1 MADDSTNGTI
11 DQHLEDIGSPGTQRT
26 LRRVRRAHKSRSA
39 NPPTGSE
46 MWENANAAIT
56 SRHQQQ
62 QQQPTREQRT
72 SAAEQE
78 LVLTAASLRRSAAA
92 RARLN
97 GTDAD
102 DDSNG
107 IDDGS
112 NPSIIDGLEMNDV
125 MNNDA
130 AMMEVVD
137 ENNTQRRNHG
147 HRHGVAIP
155 LGGRGGRIGRGR
167 GRRTTGTSNV
177 VVPVYK
183 TGRTTHTQNWTFFI
197 AFMR

>member
-11 DQHLEDIGSPGTQRT
+11 DQHLEDIGSPGTLRT
-26 LRRVRRAHKSRSA
+26 LRRVRRAHQSRS
-39 NPPTGSE
+39 NPTNLPTGSE
-46 MWENANAAIT
+46 LWNNAEGAIT
-56 SRHQQQ
+56 SRHQQPLPQ
-62 QQQPTREQRT
+62 QQQTREQRT

-78 LVLTAASLRRSAAA
+78 LVLTAAALRRSAAA

-130 AMMEVVD
+130 AIMEVVD
-137 ENNTQRRNHG
+137 ENNN
-147 HRHGVAIP
+147 
-155 LGGRGGRIGRGR
+155 
-167 GRRTTGTSNV
+167 GTFIDGIDYRFRWKNWSKWFA
-177 VVPVYK
+177 VPPPSSY
-183 TGRTTHTQNWTFFI
+183 
-197 AFMR
+197 

>member
-1 MADDSTNGTI
+1 MADASVTSGDSGRTI
-11 DQHLEDIGSPGTQRT
+11 DQHLEVIASPGTART
-26 LRRVRRAHKSRSA
+26 LRRVRRAKDSQSA
-39 NPPTGSE
+39 NPPTGTQL
-46 MWENANAAIT
+46 WANAEDAIT
-56 SRHQQQ
+56 SRHQQQQ

-78 LVLTAASLRRSAAA
+78 LVLTAAALRRSAAA

-137 ENNTQRRNHG
+137 ENNN
-147 HRHGVAIP
+147 
-155 LGGRGGRIGRGR
+155 
-167 GRRTTGTSNV
+167 GTFIDGID
-177 VVPVYK
+177 YRFRWK
-183 TGRTTHTQNWTFFI
+183 NWSKWF
-197 AFMR
+197 AVSPPSY

>member
-62 QQQPTREQRT
+62 QQQQQPTREQRT

-97 GTDAD
+97 GDTDDRSAN

-107 IDDGS
+107 IDDDNTGS
-112 NPSIIDGLEMNDV
+112 NDDNTGSNGTFNCCNSLRNAGGHSAIQPVSSDIIDY
-125 MNNDA
+125 
-130 AMMEVVD
+130 
-137 ENNTQRRNHG
+137 RFRWK
-147 HRHGVAIP
+147 
-155 LGGRGGRIGRGR
+155 
-167 GRRTTGTSNV
+167 SN
-177 VVPVYK
+177 YK
-183 TGRTTHTQNWTFFI
+183 RL
-197 AFMR
+197 RPSY

>member
-1 MADDSTNGTI
+1 MADNSTTSGDSGRTI
-11 DQHLEDIGSPGTQRT
+11 DQHLEENGSPGTLRT
-26 LRRVRRAHKSRSA
+26 LRRVRRAKDSQSA
-39 NPPTGSE
+39 NPPTGSQL
-46 MWENANAAIT
+46 WENANASIT
-56 SRHQQQ
+56 SRHQQPLP

-102 DDSNG
+102 GDSNG
-107 IDDGS
+107 IDDDGS

-137 ENNTQRRNHG
+137 ENNN
-147 HRHGVAIP
+147 
-155 LGGRGGRIGRGR
+155 
-167 GRRTTGTSNV
+167 GTFIDGID
-177 VVPVYK
+177 YRFRWK
-183 TGRTTHTQNWTFFI
+183 NWSKWF
-197 AFMR
+197 AVRPPSY

>member
-97 GTDAD
+97 GDTDERSAN

-130 AMMEVVD
+130 AIMEVVD
-137 ENNTQRRNHG
+137 ENNN
-147 HRHGVAIP
+147 
-155 LGGRGGRIGRGR
+155 
-167 GRRTTGTSNV
+167 GTFIDGID
-177 VVPVYK
+177 YRFRWK
-183 TGRTTHTQNWTFFI
+183 NWSKWF
-197 AFMR
+197 AVSPPSY

>member
-78 LVLTAASLRRSAAA
+78 LVLTAAALRRSAAA

-97 GTDAD
+97 GDTDRSAN

-107 IDDGS
+107 IDDDNTGS
-112 NPSIIDGLEMNDV
+112 NGTFDCCNSLRNAGGHSAIQPVSSDIIDYRFRWKNW
-125 MNNDA
+125 
-130 AMMEVVD
+130 
-137 ENNTQRRNHG
+137 
-147 HRHGVAIP
+147 
-155 LGGRGGRIGRGR
+155 
-167 GRRTTGTSNV
+167 SNWFA
-177 VVPVYK
+177 VPPPTY
-183 TGRTTHTQNWTFFI
+183 
-197 AFMR
+197 